1 VVALVE
7 VLAAAQVV
15 ALVEVLAAAQVV
27 ALLVEAAVALVV
39 EAAVALVVVVPAE
52 AVLLVALLG
61 MRFHIQGGGS
71 IHLEWINF
79 TATSLFRYCVLG
91 EIGGTILRS

>member
-1 VVALVE
+1 
-7 VLAAAQVV
+7 LAAAQV
-15 ALVEVLAAAQVV
+15 
-27 ALLVEAAVALVV
+27 VALVV
-39 EAAVALVVVVPAE
+39 EAAVALVVVAPVAAVLVVVPAE

-61 MRFHIQGGGS
+61 MRFHIPGGGS